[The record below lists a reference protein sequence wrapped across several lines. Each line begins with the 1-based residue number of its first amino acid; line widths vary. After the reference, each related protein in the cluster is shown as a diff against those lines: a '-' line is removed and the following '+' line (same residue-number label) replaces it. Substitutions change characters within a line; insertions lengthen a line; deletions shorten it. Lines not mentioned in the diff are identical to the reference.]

1 MSASLAS
8 GGSGRTGAGSAR
20 EGSEA
25 AAGAAVGPVAGPAAG
40 PVAGPATRQVAD
52 SVAGVGV
59 ALMAARQLGVG
70 ADKPP
75 LSPRPAPV
83 ETTES
88 PRLARL
94 ARDMAAARSWNAR
107 STVLDAFWGEVRTTG
122 APLIETIEGDPGHR
136 AVTFLWRGDTD
147 TRQVLLLVNRL
158 LDRCD
163 LAASL
168 MRRLPGTDVW
178 HLTYRLRAD
187 HRGSYRIAP
196 DTTGFDRSE
205 LERLADTAVPD
216 PFNPRTVPT
225 RWHGRPGSAF
235 ELPEAPARPWEAR
248 RDGVARGTVRRYHLA
263 SAALGSEREVW
274 RYVPPETDSPG
285 AGTAG
290 AETARAETDVL
301 VLLDGDMWFGQI
313 GIEDTLDNL
322 IADGAIPPLTVLAPH
337 AVDNPTRR
345 REFGG
350 NPAYVDFLAAELL
363 PWAAARLPVTDDP
376 ARTVIAG
383 QSLGGLTALYAGY
396 SAPYRFGNV
405 LAQSSSLWWRP
416 ADELPGDTPW
426 MTRRYLEGAPR
437 ELRLRLDVGLH
448 EWGML
453 EQTRELRSALRA
465 RGYDV
470 SGTDF
475 NGGHDYVCWSV
486 ALADGLVR
494 LLGR

>member
-1 MSASLAS
+1 M
-8 GGSGRTGAGSAR
+8 
-20 EGSEA
+20 
-25 AAGAAVGPVAGPAAG
+25 
-40 PVAGPATRQVAD
+40 
-52 SVAGVGV
+52 
-59 ALMAARQLGVG
+59 
-70 ADKPP
+70 
-75 LSPRPAPV
+75 PV
-83 ETTES
+83 ETVES

-94 ARDMAAARSWNAR
+94 AREMAAARSWNAR
-107 STVLDAFWGEVRTTG
+107 SAVLAAFWGEVRTSGT
-122 APLIETIEGDPGHR
+122 PLTETIEGDPGHR
-136 AVTFLWRGDTD
+136 AVTFLWRGDTE

-168 MRRLPGTDVW
+168 MRWLPGTDVW

-196 DTTGFDRSE
+196 DTHGFERSE
-205 LERLADTAVPD
+205 LERLADTAVRD
-216 PFNPRTVPT
+216 PHNPRTVPT
-225 RWHGRPGSAF
+225 RWHGRPSSAF
-235 ELPEAPARPWEAR
+235 ELPEAPARPWETR
-248 RDGVARGTVRRYHLA
+248 RPGVARGTVRRHGVA

-274 RYVPPETDSPG
+274 TYVPPVPGDATD
-285 AGTAG
+285 T
-290 AETARAETDVL
+290 L

-313 GIEDTLDNL
+313 GIEHTLDNL

-363 PWAAARLPVTDDP
+363 PWAAGRLPVTDDP
-376 ARTVIAG
+376 ARTVVAG

-396 SAPYRFGNV
+396 SAPYRFGKV
-405 LAQSSSLWWRP
+405 LAQSSSLWWHP
-416 ADELPGDTPW
+416 VDEHAGNTAW
-426 MTRRYLEGAPR
+426 MTRRYSEGAPR
-437 ELRLRLDVGLH
+437 ELRLHLDVGLH

-453 EQTRELRSALRA
+453 EQTRELRAALRA

-470 SGTDF
+470 GGTDF

-486 ALADGLVR
+486 ALADGLVE
-494 LLGR
+494 LLGGPQGS

>member
-1 MSASLAS
+1 MA
-8 GGSGRTGAGSAR
+8 GR
-20 EGSEA
+20 
-25 AAGAAVGPVAGPAAG
+25 PV
-40 PVAGPATRQVAD
+40 VT
-52 SVAGVGV
+52 
-59 ALMAARQLGVG
+59 G

-75 LSPRPAPV
+75 LSPRPVPV

-88 PRLARL
+88 PRLTRL
-94 ARDMAAARSWNAR
+94 AREMAAARSWNAR
-107 STVLDAFWGEVRTTG
+107 SAVLGAFWNEVRTTG
-122 APLIETIEGDPGHR
+122 TPMTEPIEGDPGHR
-136 AVTFLWRGDTD
+136 AVTFLWRGDTE

-196 DTTGFDRSE
+196 DTTGFARSE
-205 LERLADTAVPD
+205 LERLADTAVRD
-216 PFNPRTVPT
+216 PHNTRTVPT
-225 RWHGRPGSAF
+225 RWHGRPSSAF
-235 ELPEAPARPWEAR
+235 ELPEAPARPWETR
-248 RDGVARGTVRRYHLA
+248 RDGVARGTVRQHRVA

-274 RYVPPETDSPG
+274 TYEPPVPGGGTD
-285 AGTAG
+285 T
-290 AETARAETDVL
+290 L

-313 GIEDTLDNL
+313 GIENTLDNL

-345 REFGG
+345 TEFGG
-350 NPAYVDFLAAELL
+350 NPAYIDFLAAELL
-363 PWAAARLPVTDDP
+363 PWAAERLPVALDP
-376 ARTVIAG
+376 ARTVVAG

-396 SAPYRFGNV
+396 SAPYRFGKV

-416 ADELPGDTPW
+416 TDEHAGTTTW
-426 MTRRYLEGAPR
+426 MTRRFTEGAPR
-437 ELRLRLDVGLH
+437 ELRLHLDVGLH

-453 EQTRELRSALRA
+453 EQTRELRAALRA

-470 SGTDF
+470 SGSDF

-486 ALADGLVR
+486 GLAEGLVS
-494 LLGR
+494 LLGSQEHA